1 MRVLSA
7 YFFLTLCFGVTQG
20 FESTTAS
27 AQSLQKQS
35 HRDAILKKDAVVEA
49 ATVGD
54 KELLGPPDRVRF
66 KKFFTDVD
74 AGRVSKACAN
84 TRHIT
89 HEIARELTTWV
100 CLDKGSNPSS
110 FETHAEFASS
120 HLHWP
125 WLKQLRRKTEAR
137 LTGQTPDSE
146 IISWFDNQ
154 PPLTGRGAA
163 AYAGALKRAGR
174 DDELQALVAVS
185 WVALDF
191 GRVESMDFHRRYKS
205 MITPEMNQSR
215 LERLLWERKYTSA
228 SRQARLVPDDQRRL
242 AEARIAL
249 GKGLAGVD
257 AAIGRVPAQLKE
269 DPGLLYERARWRW
282 RKGRRDAVVE
292 LIDKA
297 GPSVP
302 RPELWWSMRH
312 SLARSALS
320 KGNIEQAYRISS
332 NHGMSNGIG
341 FAEGEWLAGWISLRF
356 LKQPR
361 RGYEH
366 FARLYY
372 GVESPISQARGA
384 YWAGEAARTMGNE
397 KWSQRWYK
405 IAAGHR
411 TTFYGQLAAHRLGR
425 QINLPINPYQP
436 PTDAERQAF
445 EKQDLVTVVKLLSL
459 VDQPRYQDAFLS
471 RLRLNAKS
479 SADYILTA
487 ELAREQSRLGS
498 ALKVAKRA
506 QRNSITLL
514 EHLYPSIETGKTE
527 PETALILALI
537 RQESAFDTQAKSHA
551 GARGL
556 MQLMPATAKEVARSQ
571 RKKFSK
577 DRLISDPQY
586 NLSLGQAYLSQVL
599 DRFNGSYILALAA
612 YNAGPHRARTWIREF
627 GDPRDPGID
636 PIDWIEQIP
645 FSETRNYVQR
655 ILESLSVYRLILAD
669 GRAAP
674 SASPHSTGNPFV
686 SWGHQTP
693 SDPCCF

>member
-7 YFFLTLCFGVTQG
+7 YIFVTLCFGATQG
-20 FESTTAS
+20 FGTTAAS
-27 AQSLQKQS
+27 AQASQDTDARSVSAS
-35 HRDAILKKDAVVEA
+35 HSA
-49 ATVGD
+49 A
-54 KELLGPPDRVRF
+54 LLSPEDRVRF
-66 KKFFTDVD
+66 KTFFRHID
-74 AGRVSKACAN
+74 AKRISKACSN

-89 HEIARELTTWV
+89 HQTARALTTWV
-100 CLDKGSNPSS
+100 CLERESNPSS
-110 FETHAEFASS
+110 FEAYADFASQ

-125 WLKQLRRKTEAR
+125 WLAQLRRKTEAR

-146 IISWFDNQ
+146 VIPWFDSQ

-163 AYAGALKRAGR
+163 AYAAALQRAGR
-174 DDELQALVAVS
+174 TEDLEALVSKS
-185 WVALDF
+185 WIESDF
-191 GRVESMDFHRRYKS
+191 GRVAAQDFYRRYKS
-205 MITPEMNQSR
+205 MISPEMNQRR
-215 LERLLWERKYTSA
+215 LERLIWDKKYSA
-228 SRQARLVPDDQRRL
+228 AARQARLVPQDRRRL

-249 GKGLAGVD
+249 GRKQSGVD
-257 AAIGRVPAQLKE
+257 AAIGRVPAELKD

-282 RKGRRDAVVE
+282 RKGRRDAVAE
-292 LIDKA
+292 LIEKA
-297 GPSVP
+297 GSDVP

-312 SLARSALS
+312 SLARNALG
-320 KGNIEQAYRISS
+320 KGKVEKAYRISS
-332 NHGMSNGIG
+332 NHGMDSGLG

-372 GVESPISQARGA
+372 GVKSPISQARGA

-397 KWSQRWYK
+397 KWSERWYK

-425 QINLPINPYQP
+425 QISLPINPHGAP
-436 PTDAERQAF
+436 NAAERQAF
-445 EKQDLVTVVKLLSL
+445 EQQDLVTVVKLLGL

-479 SADYILTA
+479 AAEYILTA
-487 ELAREQSRLGS
+487 ELAREQTRLRS
-498 ALKVAKRA
+498 ALRVAKA
-506 QRNSITLL
+506 AHRNNITLL
-514 EHLYPSIETGKTE
+514 EHLYPSIDTGETE

-537 RQESAFDTQAKSHA
+537 RQESAFDEQAKSHA

-571 RKKFSK
+571 RKSYSK
-577 DRLISDPQY
+577 ERLTSDPAY
-586 NLSLGQAYLSQVL
+586 NLALGQAYLSQVL
-599 DRFNGSYILALAA
+599 KRFDGSYILALAA
-612 YNAGPHRARTWIREF
+612 YNAGPHRAGRWIREY

-674 SASPHSTGNPFV
+674 SATPLSSSHPFA
-686 SWGHQTP
+686 SWGHQAP
-693 SDPCCF
+693 GDPCCF